1 MSKHTEAFR
10 KQKKYASFLKFLDSL
25 TEEEWEELEKKNE
38 KPNTTNIHV
47 DNNIPINGTSPVH
60 KEGTSSSI

>member
-25 TEEEWEELEKKNE
+25 TEEEWEELEKE
-38 KPNTTNIHV
+38 DERRGPTEITGCVEQH
-47 DNNIPINGTSPVH
+47 D
-60 KEGTSSSI
+60 SSYRNDQS